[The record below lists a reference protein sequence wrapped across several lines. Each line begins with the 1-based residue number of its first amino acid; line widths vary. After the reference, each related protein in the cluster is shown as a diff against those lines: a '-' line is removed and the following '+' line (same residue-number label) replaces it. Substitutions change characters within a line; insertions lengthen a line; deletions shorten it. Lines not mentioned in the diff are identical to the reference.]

1 MLVGVYKYS
10 DVDMWEIEVERDG
23 KIIILELYP
32 EEIDCLRRI
41 LNRHGKFRPQEE
53 TLSVSKL

>member
-23 KIIILELYP
+23 KILILELYP

-41 LNRHGKFRPQEE
+41 LNRHGKFRPDG
-53 TLSVSKL
+53 KLY

>member
-23 KIIILELYP
+23 KILNLELYP

-53 TLSVSKL
+53 SLSISNV